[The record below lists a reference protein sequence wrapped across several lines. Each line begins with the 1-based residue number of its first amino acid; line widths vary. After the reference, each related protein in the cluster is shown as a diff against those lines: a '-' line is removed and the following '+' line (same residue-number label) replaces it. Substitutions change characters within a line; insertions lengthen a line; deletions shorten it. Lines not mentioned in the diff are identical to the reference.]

1 MYKIL
6 DYHIRIFDIKNIYFR
21 SKNKNHIDLI
31 DAEILDL
38 TIRST
43 IVIKIS

>member
-1 MYKIL
+1 M
-6 DYHIRIFDIKNIYFR
+6 HFR
-21 SKNKNHIDLI
+21 SKNKNRINLI

-43 IVIKIS
+43 IGIKTR

>member
-1 MYKIL
+1 M
-6 DYHIRIFDIKNIYFR
+6 YFR
-21 SKNKNHIDLI
+21 SENKNHIDLI

-43 IVIKIS
+43 IGTK